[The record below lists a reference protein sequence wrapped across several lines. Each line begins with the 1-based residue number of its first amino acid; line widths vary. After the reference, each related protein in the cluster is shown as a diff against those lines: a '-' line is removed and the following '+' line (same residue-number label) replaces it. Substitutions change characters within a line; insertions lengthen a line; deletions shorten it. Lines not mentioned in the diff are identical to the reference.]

1 MAILV
6 KHRKSG
12 NEYILLKIDTIG
24 SKSSIPV
31 RLLEDFFAK
40 NEAEITNLATICDV
54 KGNIFVVS
62 IDNLIVTEIDGR
74 KPNEILPEIVV
85 PSVSEEHFPE
95 DDLEE
100 QPEKS
105 FSRKIDST
113 DNPSKFDGENLD
125 EELEEDEDWI

>member
-31 RLLEDFFAK
+31 RLLEDFFAR
-40 NEAEITNLATICDV
+40 NEAGITNLATICDV

-74 KPNEILPEIVV
+74 KPNKILPEIVV

-100 QPEKS
+100 QPEES

-113 DNPSKFDGENLD
+113 DNPSKFDGEDLD

>member
-6 KHRKSG
+6 KHRKTG

-85 PSVSEEHFPE
+85 PSVSEEPFPK

-100 QPEKS
+100 QPEES
-105 FSRKIDST
+105 FSRNIDSA
-113 DNPSKFDGENLD
+113 DNRDNLD

>member
-6 KHRKSG
+6 KHRKTG

-85 PSVSEEHFPE
+85 PSVSEEPFPE

-100 QPEKS
+100 QPEAS
-105 FSRKIDST
+105 FSRKIHST
-113 DNPSKFDGENLD
+113 DNRDNLD